1 MTNVIK
7 LRLMFIFLLGLIG
20 YIFSI
25 GFIFLGIILALTT
38 YALYSTITNNLNR
51 KEPLNILKQKNTLYF
66 FLSDDYLF
74 STTLNNSINNEIKT
88 IKSLIKNINFI
99 NFENDNL
106 QKELNRLLY

>member
-25 GFIFLGIILALTT
+25 GFIFLGIILALIT

>member
-1 MTNVIK
+1 MTNVTK

-25 GFIFLGIILALTT
+25 GFIFLGIILALIT